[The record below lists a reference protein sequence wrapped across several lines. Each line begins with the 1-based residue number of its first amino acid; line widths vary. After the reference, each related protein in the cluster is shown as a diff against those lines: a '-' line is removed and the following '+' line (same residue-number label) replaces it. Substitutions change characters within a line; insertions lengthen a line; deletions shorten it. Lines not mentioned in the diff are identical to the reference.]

1 MNMYMQKN
9 KTKTNLNKK
18 LTRTQEEKICFIL
31 SDRITDFGKP
41 TKI

>member
-1 MNMYMQKN
+1 MYMQKKT

-31 SDRITDFGKP
+31 SD
-41 TKI
+41 